1 MILDAIVDAIILN
14 AVQIALFVTL
24 LSAFLAFLKILVDP
38 TSPFLKRRHAERIRY
53 SLLLGIALGLG
64 FALFGQYSQYFILG
78 VSLSLLS
85 FTLYYYLLRRTTSSF
100 YGLRLPW
107 VSKEAARGRFFHFST
122 ITLMASFVLY
132 FFYQQVFEVRL
143 GTPVTL
149 LDLYILLFASAV
161 SGLFALTIFVPKVDL
176 LFRLIDDY
184 IQAAHHPKEGM
195 VIELE
200 DTDFPGI
207 IAGTAFTPT
216 EVIDAFES
224 LRLEGYAERQ
234 PDPVL
239 GRARYRIFSEGVVFL
254 DASAQDVTGRI
265 DAAVRQSN
273 IAVDAIDARVNGA
286 RPLESKQLSEA
297 VKQLQALRKKMQ
309 RLKEEYGRLLPPEWE
324 ADASKR
330 IHELS
335 TGIHEQRVGH
345 PLVEV

>member
-1 MILDAIVDAIILN
+1 MILDAIVDAIVLN

-78 VSLSLLS
+78 VSVSLLS

-122 ITLMASFVLY
+122 VTLMASFVLY
-132 FFYQQVFEVRL
+132 FFWQQVFEVHL
-143 GTPVTL
+143 GTPITL
-149 LDLYILLFASAV
+149 LSLYILLFASAV
-161 SGLFALTIFVPKVDL
+161 SGLFALTIFVPKLDL

-207 IAGTAFTPT
+207 IAGTAFTAA
-216 EVIDAFES
+216 EAIDAFES

-234 PDPVL
+234 PHPVL
-239 GRARYRIFSEGVVFL
+239 GHVRYRIFSEGVIFL
-254 DASAQDVTGRI
+254 DASAQDVQGRI
-265 DAAVRQSN
+265 EAAVRQSN

-286 RPLESKQLSEA
+286 RPLESKALSEA
-297 VKQLQALRKKMQ
+297 VRHLQALRRSMQ

-324 ADASKR
+324 AAASRR

-335 TGIHEQRVGH
+335 TGIHEQRVGR
-345 PLVEV
+345 PLVHV

>member
-1 MILDAIVDAIILN
+1 MIFDSLVAAIVSN
-14 AVQIALFVTL
+14 AVSIALYVTL
-24 LSAFLAFLKILVDP
+24 LSAFAAFMKILIDP
-38 TSPFLKRRHAERIRY
+38 TSPFLKRRHVERIRY
-53 SLLLGIALGLG
+53 SLLFGIALGLI
-64 FALFGQYSQYFILG
+64 FVLIGQFSQYLTLG
-78 VSLSLLS
+78 LSVVLLS
-85 FTLYYYLLRRTTSSF
+85 FTLYYYLLRRTTSAF
-100 YGLRLPW
+100 YRLRLPY
-107 VSKEAARGRFFHFST
+107 VSREATRGRFFHLST
-122 ITLMASFVLY
+122 ITAMASFVLF
-132 FFYQQVFEVRL
+132 FFYLNFFEVPL
-143 GTPVTL
+143 GTPIPLLNLTL
-149 LDLYILLFASAV
+149 LLFASAV
-161 SGLFALTIFVPKVDL
+161 SGLFALTTYVPKLDL

-184 IQAAHHPKEGM
+184 VQAAHHPQEGM

-200 DTDFPGI
+200 DTDFAGI
-207 IAGTAFTPT
+207 IAGTAFTSA

-234 PDPVL
+234 PNPVL
-239 GRARYRIFSEGVVFL
+239 GHVRYRIFSEGVVFL
-254 DASAQDVTGRI
+254 DASAQDVQGRI

-273 IAVDAIDARVNGA
+273 IAVDAIDARVTGA

-324 ADASKR
+324 AAASKR